1 MSKHTEQQLAAI
13 AKANAILKDAGL
25 PGYGELW
32 ARANAQFQNFMKVE
46 IDVRSNYGNQAI
58 YPVNEHAKL
67 LAAIAGTKTLTNVTL
82 AYAERMGFQIQ
93 QAQRAPLSFKT
104 QGATA

>member
-13 AKANAILKDAGL
+13 AQANAILKGAGL

-46 IDVRSNYGNQAI
+46 IEVKSVYGNQTI
-58 YPVNEHAKL
+58 YPVNEHAQL
-67 LAAIAGTKTLTNVTL
+67 LAAIAGTKTLTNTTL
-82 AYAERMGFQIQ
+82 AYAERMGFSIT
-93 QAQRAPLSFKT
+93 RAAPKPLKEILN
-104 QGATA
+104 G